1 MPAGR
6 GTWAAVWM
14 LPLFNRYGQ
23 WPNSGEIDI
32 LEYVGYD
39 ENRVFAATHTAKFN
53 HTTNNNPSF
62 GKTVEQ
68 AEEAMVTYEMIWSP
82 GEIRVAA
89 DGDFY
94 GTFRYIPQFNQDVT
108 YDEVFPFDQEFYF
121 IINLAIGGSWGG
133 VEGIDNTI
141 FPTQM
146 KVDYLRLYEYDY
158 AVDTFD
164 PPVTPTNLAT
174 SQLENTIHWNRDFIG
189 TKVEY
194 YLIYVDGEFHRF
206 TENNQFTF
214 NNLVANQTYEV
225 QVSAMDFLGRES
237 AVTQPISFT
246 FEG

>member
-1 MPAGR
+1 
-6 GTWAAVWM
+6 
-14 LPLFNRYGQ
+14 
-23 WPNSGEIDI
+23 
-32 LEYVGYD
+32 
-39 ENRVFAATHTAKFN
+39 
-53 HTTNNNPSF
+53 
-62 GKTVEQ
+62 
-68 AEEAMVTYEMIWSP
+68 
-82 GEIRVAA
+82 
-89 DGDFY
+89 
-94 GTFRYIPQFNQDVT
+94 
-108 YDEVFPFDQEFYF
+108 
-121 IINLAIGGSWGG
+121 
-133 VEGIDNTI
+133 
-141 FPTQM
+141 M